1 MIWRMSMITL
11 DSDTLVPS
19 LQLLLASYRLLKSAM
34 VADLHVAVA
43 VAVSNRRQNVAAVQL
58 FRPDLHSSDSVEAVF
73 L

>member
-11 DSDTLVPS
+11 DNDTLVPS
-19 LQLLLASYRLLKSAM
+19 LQLLLASYRLLKCAM
-34 VADLHVAVA
+34 VADLHVALA

-58 FRPDLHSSDSVEAVF
+58 FRPDLHSSDCVEAVF

>member
-11 DSDTLVPS
+11 DNDTLVPF
-19 LQLLLASYRLLKSAM
+19 LQMLLVSYRLLKSAV

-58 FRPDLHSSDSVEAVF
+58 FRPNLHSSD
-73 L
+73 